1 MSLDPQ
7 IEIIL
12 GLAKQAN
19 LPEIWQLTPDQG
31 REQYLTRVNK
41 LKFSEPIFRTE
52 DRRIAGPGSDI
63 ALRIYTPRGIKP
75 AEKLPVLMWFHGG
88 GFVIGSLETH
98 DSVCRMLANQAD
110 CIVVAVD
117 YRLAPEA
124 KFPAAVEDCQ
134 AALKWVALHAVEFG
148 GDASCIAVGG
158 DSAGANLA
166 TVMAILARDASHP
179 KLVFQLLI
187 YPCTAPEPEMAS
199 HHKFKEGYVLT
210 RNSITWFYRQYL
222 RSGKEV
228 NDFRFAPLLL
238 DDLSGLPPSLIIV
251 AGYDPLR
258 GKFFKCFH
266 DFSFYPFLSFRISP
280 TRMVTFRASKYSMI
294 GITNFREAPVI
305 SLNWGVVMS
314 PWTFRNSISF
324 FLIILMASW

>member
-7 IEIIL
+7 IEILL
-12 GLAKQAN
+12 GLAKKAN
-19 LPEIWQLTPDQG
+19 LPEVWQLTPDQG

-41 LKFSEPIFRTE
+41 LKFGEPIFRAE
-52 DRRIAGPGSDI
+52 DRRIPGPGSDI
-63 ALRIYTPRGIKP
+63 PIRIYTPRELKT

-88 GFVIGSLETH
+88 GFVIGSLDTH

-117 YRLAPEA
+117 YRLAPES
-124 KFPAAVEDCQ
+124 KFPAAVEDGQ

-148 GDASCIAVGG
+148 GDASCMAVGG

-166 TVMAILARDASHP
+166 TVMAILARDAAHP
-179 KLVFQLLI
+179 KLAFQLLV
-187 YPCTAPEPEMAS
+187 YPCVAPEPETAS
-199 HHKFKEGYVLT
+199 HHKFREGYILS

-222 RSGKEV
+222 RNPRDAK
-228 NDFRFAPLLL
+228 DFRFAPLLL

-258 GKFFKCFH
+258 DEGIDYAKRLIEAGNRVRLSNYEGMVH
-266 DFSFYPFLSFRISP
+266 GFYLMGGAVDAARRAVAESAEVMRAAFDGARGIDRKIS
-280 TRMVTFRASKYSMI
+280 TTA
-294 GITNFREAPVI
+294 
-305 SLNWGVVMS
+305 
-314 PWTFRNSISF
+314 
-324 FLIILMASW
+324 

>member
-1 MSLDPQ
+1 MALDPQ
-7 IEIIL
+7 VEILL
-12 GLAKQAN
+12 GLARKAN
-19 LPEIWQLTPDQG
+19 LPEVWQLTPDQG
-31 REQYLTRVNK
+31 REQYLARVNK
-41 LKFSEPIFRTE
+41 LKFSETIFRAE

-63 ALRIYTPRGIKP
+63 ALRIYTPREIKTG
-75 AEKLPVLMWFHGG
+75 EKLPVLVWLHGG

-117 YRLAPEA
+117 YRLAPES

-166 TVMAILARDASHP
+166 TVIAILARDAAHP
-179 KLVFQLLI
+179 KLAFQLLI
-187 YPCTAPEPEMAS
+187 YPCTAPEPETAS
-199 HHKFKEGYVLT
+199 HHKFKEGYVLS

-222 RSGKEV
+222 RSGKDV
-228 NDFRFAPLLL
+228 KDFRFAPLVH

-258 GKFFKCFH
+258 DEGIEYARKLIEAGNRVRLSNYEGMVH
-266 DFSFYPFLSFRISP
+266 GFYLMGGAVDAARRAVAESAEAMRE
-280 TRMVTFRASKYSMI
+280 TFDGVR
-294 GITNFREAPVI
+294 GIDRKLAKTA
-305 SLNWGVVMS
+305 
-314 PWTFRNSISF
+314 
-324 FLIILMASW
+324 

>member
-1 MSLDPQ
+1 
-7 IEIIL
+7 
-12 GLAKQAN
+12 
-19 LPEIWQLTPDQG
+19 
-31 REQYLTRVNK
+31 
-41 LKFSEPIFRTE
+41 
-52 DRRIAGPGSDI
+52 
-63 ALRIYTPRGIKP
+63 
-75 AEKLPVLMWFHGG
+75 
-88 GFVIGSLETH
+88 
-98 DSVCRMLANQAD
+98 
-110 CIVVAVD
+110 
-117 YRLAPEA
+117 
-124 KFPAAVEDCQ
+124 VEDCQ

-187 YPCTAPEPEMAS
+187 YPCTAPEPETAS
-199 HHKFKEGYVLT
+199 HYKFKEGYVLT

-258 GKFFKCFH
+258 DEGVEYARKLIEAGNRVRLSNYEGMVH
-266 DFSFYPFLSFRISP
+266 GFYLMGGAVDAARRAVTESAEAMCEAFDSVRGIDRKLSR
-280 TRMVTFRASKYSMI
+280 TA
-294 GITNFREAPVI
+294 
-305 SLNWGVVMS
+305 
-314 PWTFRNSISF
+314 
-324 FLIILMASW
+324 

>member
-12 GLAKQAN
+12 GLVKQAN
-19 LPEIWQLTPDQG
+19 LPEVWQLTPDQG
-31 REQYLTRVNK
+31 REQYLARVNK
-41 LKFSEPIFRTE
+41 LKVTEAIFHTE
-52 DRRIAGPGSDI
+52 DRRITGPGSDI
-63 ALRIYTPRGIKP
+63 ALRIYQPRELKTS
-75 AEKLPVLMWFHGG
+75 EKLPVLVWFHGG
-88 GFVIGSLETH
+88 GFVIGSLDTH

-110 CIVVAVD
+110 CIVVSVD

-134 AALKWVALHAVEFG
+134 AALKWIALHAVEFG
-148 GDASCIAVGG
+148 GDANCMAVGG

-166 TVMAILARDASHP
+166 TVIAILARDAAHP

-187 YPCTAPEPEMAS
+187 YPCVAPEPETAS
-199 HHKFKEGYVLT
+199 HHKFKEGHILS

-222 RSGKEV
+222 RTGKDV
-228 NDFRFAPLLL
+228 NDFRFAPLML

-258 GKFFKCFH
+258 DEGIEYAKKLIEAGNRVR
-266 DFSFYPFLSFRISP
+266 LSNYEG
-280 TRMVTFRASKYSMI
+280 MVH
-294 GITNFREAPVI
+294 G
-305 SLNWGVVMS
+305 
-314 PWTFRNSISF
+314 F
-324 FLIILMASW
+324 FLMGGAVDAAKRAVAESAEAMRKAFDGVRGIDRKLEKTA

>member
-1 MSLDPQ
+1 MALDPQ

-12 GLAKQAN
+12 DLIKKSN

-31 REQYLTRVNK
+31 REQYLMRVNK
-41 LKFSEPIFRTE
+41 LKFSEPILRSE
-52 DRRIAGPGSDI
+52 DRRIAGPGSDLTI
-63 ALRIYTPRGIKP
+63 RIYTPREIPTG
-75 AEKLPVLMWFHGG
+75 EKLPVLMWFHGG

-110 CIVVAVD
+110 CIVVSVD

-124 KFPAAVEDCQ
+124 KFPAAVEDCE

-148 GDASCIAVGG
+148 GDPGCIAVGG

-166 TVMAILARDASHP
+166 TVIAILARNAAHP

-187 YPCTAPEPEMAS
+187 YPCTAPEPETAS
-199 HHKFKEGYVLT
+199 HHKFKEGYVLS

-222 RSGKEV
+222 RGGKDE
-228 NDFRFAPLLL
+228 NDFRYAPLIL
-238 DDLSGLPPSLIIV
+238 DDLSGLPAALIIV

-258 GKFFKCFH
+258 DEGVEYAKKLIEAGNRVRLSNYQGMVH
-266 DFSFYPFLSFRISP
+266 GFYLMGGAVDAAR
-280 TRMVTFRASKYSMI
+280 RAVAESAQAL
-294 GITNFREAPVI
+294 REAFDSVR
-305 SLNWGVVMS
+305 G
-314 PWTFRNSISF
+314 TDRNLSKT
-324 FLIILMASW
+324 A

>member
-1 MSLDPQ
+1 MALDPQ

-41 LKFSEPIFRTE
+41 LKFTEPIFRSE
-52 DRRIAGPGSDI
+52 DRRIAGPGSDLAI
-63 ALRIYTPRGIKP
+63 RIFTPRELKT

-88 GFVIGSLETH
+88 GFVIGSLDTH
-98 DSVCRMLANQAD
+98 DSVCRMLANRAD

-117 YRLAPEA
+117 YRLAPES

-134 AALKWVALHAVEFG
+134 AALNWTALHATEFG

-166 TVMAILARDASHP
+166 TVIAILARDAAHP
-179 KLVFQLLI
+179 KLAFQLLI
-187 YPCTAPEPEMAS
+187 YPCTAPEPETGS

-222 RSGKEV
+222 RSGRDV
-228 NDFRFAPLLL
+228 NDFRYAPLVH
-238 DDLSGLPPSLIIV
+238 DDLAGLPPCLIIV

-258 GKFFKCFH
+258 DEGIEYAKKLIEAENRVRLSNYEGMVH
-266 DFSFYPFLSFRISP
+266 GFYLMGGAVDAARKAVDESA
-280 TRMVTFRASKYSMI
+280 RAL
-294 GITNFREAPVI
+294 REAFDNVRGI
-305 SLNWGVVMS
+305 S
-314 PWTFRNSISF
+314 RN
-324 FLIILMASW
+324 LAKTA

>member
-1 MSLDPQ
+1 MALDPQ
-7 IEIIL
+7 VEIIL
-12 GLAKQAN
+12 GLAKKAN

-41 LKFSEPIFRTE
+41 MKFSEPIFRTE
-52 DRRIAGPGSDI
+52 DRRIAGPGSDLPI
-63 ALRIYTPRGIKP
+63 RIYTPREIKT
-75 AEKLPVLMWFHGG
+75 AEKLPVLTWFHGG

-117 YRLAPEA
+117 YRLAPES

-166 TVMAILARDASHP
+166 TVIAILARDAAHP
-179 KLVFQLLI
+179 KLAFQLLI
-187 YPCTAPEPEMAS
+187 YPCTAPEPETAS

-222 RSGKEV
+222 RTGKDV

-238 DDLSGLPPSLIIV
+238 DDLSELPPSLIIV
-251 AGYDPLR
+251 AGFDPLR
-258 GKFFKCFH
+258 DEGVEYARKLIEAGNRVRLSNYEGMVH
-266 DFSFYPFLSFRISP
+266 GFYLMGGAVDAAR
-280 TRMVTFRASKYSMI
+280 RAVTESADAM
-294 GITNFREAPVI
+294 REAFDSVRGI
-305 SLNWGVVMS
+305 DRKLSR
-314 PWTFRNSISF
+314 T
-324 FLIILMASW
+324 A

>member
-7 IEIIL
+7 VEIIL
-12 GLAKQAN
+12 GLAKKAN

-31 REQYLTRVNK
+31 REQYLMRVNK
-41 LKFSEPIFRTE
+41 LKYSEPIFHTE
-52 DRRIAGPGSDI
+52 DRRITGPGSDI
-63 ALRIYTPRGIKP
+63 ALRIYKPREIKT

-88 GFVIGSLETH
+88 GFVIGSLDTH

-110 CIVVAVD
+110 CIVVSVD

-148 GDASCIAVGG
+148 GDSSCIAVGG

-166 TVMAILARDASHP
+166 TVIAILARDAAHP
-179 KLVFQLLI
+179 KLAFQLLI
-187 YPCTAPEPEMAS
+187 YPCVAPEPETAS
-199 HHKFKEGYVLT
+199 HHKFKEGYILS

-222 RSGKEV
+222 RSGKDV
-228 NDFRFAPLLL
+228 NDFRFAPLML
-238 DDLSGLPPSLIIV
+238 DDLSGLPPSLIVV

-258 GKFFKCFH
+258 DEGIDYARRLIEAGNRVRLSNYEGMVH
-266 DFSFYPFLSFRISP
+266 GFYL
-280 TRMVTFRASKYSMI
+280 MGGAVDAAKRAVSESAEAM
-294 GITNFREAPVI
+294 REAFDDARGI
-305 SLNWGVVMS
+305 DRKLAK
-314 PWTFRNSISF
+314 T
-324 FLIILMASW
+324 A